1 MVSAHFTSLNIGYV
15 FLLIYNAFFHTN
27 ISYISNN
34 ITTTFLYVWHIIM
47 IAGYTF
53 SIIALLLIIY
63 LYMRIS
69 EIRRREK
76 TIFGPFTEPQ
86 QVDNKESS
94 RIQRVRDLISS
105 DNQNDWRQAI
115 IEADIILEETLTKQG
130 YHGETIGEQL
140 KQAVQADFRTLN
152 DAWEAHKVRN
162 EIAHQGSSFELSE
175 TLAHDIIAK
184 YENVFHEF
192 NVI

>member
-1 MVSAHFTSLNIGYV
+1 MVSAHFTSLNVGYI
-15 FLLIYNAFFHTN
+15 FLLIYNVFFHTN
-27 ISYISNN
+27 IGSIPSN
-34 ITTTFLYVWHIIM
+34 ITATLLYIWHIIM
-47 IAGYTF
+47 IVGYAF
-53 SIIALLLIIY
+53 SIIALLLIVY

-76 TIFGPFTEPQ
+76 TIFGPFTESL
-86 QVDNKESS
+86 QVDNKNSS
-94 RIQRVRDLISS
+94 RLQHMQDLISS
-105 DNQNDWRQAI
+105 NNQNDWRQAI
-115 IEADIILEETLTKQG
+115 IEADIILEEILVKQG

-140 KQAVQADFRTLN
+140 KQAVPADFRTLN

-162 EIAHQGSSFELSE
+162 DIAHQGSSFELSE

-192 NVI
+192 NII